1 MGIPG
6 GFGSILI
13 GGLIATMLY
22 GITTLQGYVY
32 FMHYSEDGLTMK
44 FLVAATWF
52 FDTLHVSL
60 VCHMLYYYLITNY
73 GVPTSLEYLVWPFPA
88 SILVNSVVVSA
99 VQCFFAYKIYHLCR
113 SQLKWLVTAAIILFV
128 LAHFVFGVETA
139 ALILADNAFSS
150 VSQIRFYSI
159 IPSVASLALAEVLIT
174 VSLCVL
180 FYEGGSRSTIR
191 STKRLLNTL
200 IIYAVNRCL
209 LTLLVAVAEVV
220 TVSMTYCTMTILLS
234 HFLQDAEAQDAW
246 SIGMDFI
253 IGKLYANSLLASL
266 NTRQYLRS
274 QDSLI
279 ESDQRISTVRFANLP
294 ELSDDVESSKDGGK
308 HIDVREAAVINI
320 SAGPARGK
328 TTAL

>member
-1 MGIPG
+1 MP
-6 GFGSILI
+6 
-13 GGLIATMLY
+13 
-22 GITTLQGYVY
+22 
-32 FMHYSEDGLTMK
+32 
-44 FLVAATWF
+44 
-52 FDTLHVSL
+52 
-60 VCHMLYYYLITNY
+60 
-73 GVPTSLEYLVWPFPA
+73 PA
-88 SILVNSVVVSA
+88 SSHTKYIT
-99 VQCFFAYKIYHLCR
+99 
-113 SQLKWLVTAAIILFV
+113 WLVTAAIILFV

-209 LTLLVAVAEVV
+209 LTLLVAIAEVV
-220 TVSMTYCTMTILLS
+220 T
-234 HFLQDAEAQDAW
+234 DAEAQDAW

-274 QDSLI
+274 QDSRI
-279 ESDQRISTVRFANLP
+279 EPDQRMSTVRFANLP
-294 ELSDDVESSKDGGK
+294 ELSDDVESSKDGEK

-320 SAGPARGK
+320 SASPARGK